1 MVAPQTCP
9 SAHFSL
15 NKIPRQRPTF
25 NALLEHPWL
34 LPLSPSRPD
43 FADVEKGNKTMIGE
57 WVTTTI
63 AKRTRA
69 KEEHGS
75 DVEEEENRVKP
86 PLHTVKTDTNI
97 P

>member
-1 MVAPQTCP
+1 
-9 SAHFSL
+9 L

-43 FADVEKGNKTMIGE
+43 FADVEKSNKTMLGE

-69 KEEHGS
+69 NEEHGS
-75 DVEEEENRVKP
+75 DVVEEEEERVKP
-86 PLHTVKTDTNI
+86 PLHTVKTDTDT